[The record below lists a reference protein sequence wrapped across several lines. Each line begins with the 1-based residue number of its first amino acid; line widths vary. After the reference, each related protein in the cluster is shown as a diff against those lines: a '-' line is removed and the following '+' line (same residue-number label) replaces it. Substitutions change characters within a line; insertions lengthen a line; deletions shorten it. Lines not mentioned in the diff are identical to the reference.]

1 MASTGNGHIVALSL
15 VGLMGGVFGIRPLL
29 VGGVEVGGDI
39 YVELF
44 TPIGVI
50 AFSRHSKR
58 DAIGYRKRKLTV
70 VEIMQSQM
78 LTVLVDSRASP
89 KWMLGVADFMPTVC
103 AHAIRGFKLE
113 KLLLIPKCTCSY
125 VNINL
130 VLLLGKLGSNFFGD
144 EVINLIYVPTKG
156 SVIADSFGSSSGS
169 NSINGFF
176 EVLPGH
182 FPDVDVNLTRG
193 ANDKRAIDGAV
204 AGTEAMDQK
213 SYGAFYVTKMSLILP
228 IPSRPTSAVRDLSDV
243 LLGSNELEDVHNG
256 VFLLGVLSKHP
267 TKSSDSKEG
276 NVCDGIKVPSPFSSG
291 EGKVYVSL
299 GRGRPN
305 C

>member
-1 MASTGNGHIVALSL
+1 M
-15 VGLMGGVFGIRPLL
+15 F
-29 VGGVEVGGDI
+29 
-39 YVELF
+39 
-44 TPIGVI
+44 
-50 AFSRHSKR
+50 
-58 DAIGYRKRKLTV
+58 
-70 VEIMQSQM
+70 
-78 LTVLVDSRASP
+78 TVLVDSRASP
-89 KWMLGVADFMPTVC
+89 KWMLGVADLMPTVC

-130 VLLLGKLGSNFFGD
+130 VLFLGKFGSNLLGD

-193 ANDKRAIDGAV
+193 ANGKRAIDGAV

-228 IPSRPTSAVRDLSDV
+228 IPSRPASAVRDLSDV
-243 LLGSNELEDVHNG
+243 LLGCNKLEDMHDG
-256 VFLLGVLSKHP
+256 ILLLGVLGKHP
-267 TKSSDSKEG
+267 TKSSNSKEG
-276 NVCDGIKVPSPFSSG
+276 DVCNGIEVPSPFSGG
-291 EGKVYVSL
+291 ESQVYISL
-299 GRGRPN
+299 GRSRPN